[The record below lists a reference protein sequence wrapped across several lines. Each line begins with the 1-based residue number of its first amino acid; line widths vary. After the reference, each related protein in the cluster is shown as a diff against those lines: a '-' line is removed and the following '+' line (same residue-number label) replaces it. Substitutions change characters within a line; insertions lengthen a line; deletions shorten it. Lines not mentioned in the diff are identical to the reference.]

1 MATRASTPRG
11 TFYASDG
18 SGTMT
23 VSPSSVAASSS
34 VTETFTYTAVTGGI
48 SNGSISI
55 VIPSGGTAPQPA
67 SGSTAG
73 YVTTNAGSAAVS
85 GTGPW
90 TITVTGL
97 TLASNGT
104 VAVKYGDTSV
114 NAAGAATVTSTTG
127 TANFTAKE
135 ASVSSTPSST
145 LGTSPQTT
153 VYAAD

>member
-34 VTETFTYTAVTGGI
+34 VTESFTYTAATGGT

-55 VIPSGGTAPQPA
+55 LIPSGWTAPQTS

-73 YVTTNAGSAAVS
+73 YVTSNAGSVAVS
-85 GTGPW
+85 GSGPW
-90 TITVTGL
+90 TITVSSL

-104 VAVKYGDTSV
+104 VT
-114 NAAGAATVTSTTG
+114 
-127 TANFTAKE
+127 
-135 ASVSSTPSST
+135 
-145 LGTSPQTT
+145 
-153 VYAAD
+153 